1 VFTVGVSIALLIWL
15 LAVALAA
22 PFIFG
27 PWQPPEAITE
37 IGRLI
42 DQQFQLTFLL
52 TGLIFITA
60 QFALGYAVLRFGRK
74 RSEPASTTEGND
86 RWEILWTSAA
96 AVIFVGLALLGYS
109 VWAEVRFDRAAG
121 DAPPPDLTVE
131 VVAQQFV
138 WNFRYAGAD
147 GRFGPT
153 QAELIDDSIGNAVGV
168 DRDHADGADDL
179 ITARLAVPV
188 NQEIELLLKAKDVLH
203 NFFVPELR
211 VKLDTVPGLTN
222 RLRIRP
228 EAIGTYEI
236 ACSELCGLG
245 HYKMRAYLDVMS
257 EADYEAWLQEQAQYL
272 Y

>member
-1 VFTVGVSIALLIWL
+1 MAGLLIAVVIWA
-15 LAVALAA
+15 LAAALAA
-22 PFIFG
+22 PFVFG

-37 IGRLI
+37 IGRRI
-42 DQQFQLTFLL
+42 DEQFSLTFLL
-52 TGLIFITA
+52 TGIIFLTS
-60 QFALGYAVLRFGRK
+60 QFLLGFAVLRFGRK
-74 RSEPASTTEGND
+74 RDAAASSTRGND
-86 RWEILWTSAA
+86 RWEVLWTSAA
-96 AVIFVGLALLGYS
+96 GVIFVGLTLLGYS
-109 VWAEVRFDRAAG
+109 AWAEVRFDGARAAQG
-121 DAPPPDLTVE
+121 DPDVTVE
-131 VVAQQFV
+131 VVAQQFI
-138 WNFRYAGAD
+138 WNFRYAGED

-153 QAELIDDSIGNAVGV
+153 DPSLIDDSIGNGVGV
-168 DRDHADGADDL
+168 DRDHPDGADDL

-188 NQEIELLLKAKDVLH
+188 NQETELVLKAKDVLH

-228 EAIGTYEI
+228 ETVGSYEI

-257 EADYEAWLQEQAQYL
+257 EADYEAWLEEQAQYL

>member
-1 VFTVGVSIALLIWL
+1 VGVLVALLIWA

-22 PFIFG
+22 PFVWG
-27 PWQPPEAITE
+27 PWQPPAAITE
-37 IGRLI
+37 IARQI
-42 DQQFQLTFLL
+42 DEQLQLTFLL
-52 TGLIFITA
+52 TGIIFLVA

-74 RSEPASTTEGND
+74 GPEPASATEGND
-86 RWEILWTSAA
+86 RWEVLWTSAA
-96 AVIFVGLALLGYS
+96 AVIFVGLTLLGYS
-109 VWAEVRFDRAAG
+109 VWAEIRFDQGRADSPA
-121 DAPPPDLTVE
+121 PDLTVE

-147 GRFGPT
+147 GRFGPA
-153 QAELIDDSIGNAVGV
+153 QPELIDDSIGNAVGV

-188 NQEIELLLKAKDVLH
+188 NQETELLLKSKDVLH

-211 VKLDTVPGLTN
+211 VKLDTVPGLTG

-228 EAIGTYEI
+228 ETVGTYEI

-257 EADYEAWLQEQAQYL
+257 ESDYESWLEEQAQYL